1 MQGGEVLR
9 TDARTFLKLYVHGI
23 LFSLLSTVLSLGW
36 VFVAAFLIRF
46 GFLVGLAIAIGLLV
60 LLAGFANAMVSRLL
74 WFPVKG
80 GLWVYFQQGLIM
92 SVVVVLVLLLIA
104 GVSFLFSPV
113 GGLVA
118 GFRGWRTSFG
128 SPPLDVGSL
137 RPPCGAR
144 TFRCRQPDRRRRPSN
159 ATSSARRA
167 GPDTTSFRTAL
178 PGARKTARRFAGRA
192 QRVEALPNPAYVG
205 SPKVR

>member
-60 LLAGFANAMVSRLL
+60 LLTGFANAMVSRLL

-104 GVSFLFSPV
+104 GVSFLFSPI

-118 GFRGWRTSFG
+118 GFLIA
-128 SPPLDVGSL
+128 PPAYGTVSVGGGLLSA
-137 RPPCGAR
+137 P
-144 TFRCRQPDRRRRPSN
+144 RPS
-159 ATSSARRA
+159 T
-167 GPDTTSFRTAL
+167 
-178 PGARKTARRFAGRA
+178 
-192 QRVEALPNPAYVG
+192 
-205 SPKVR
+205 

>member
-23 LFSLLSTVLSLGW
+23 LFSLLSTLLSLGW

-60 LLAGFANAMVSRLL
+60 LLTGFANAMVSRLL

-92 SVVVVLVLLLIA
+92 TVVVVLVVLLIA
-104 GVSFLFSPV
+104 GVSFLFTPL

-118 GFRGWRTSFG
+118 GFLIAPPAYGIVGAWVADFYRLPAPRRRVAPTPLWSPDFPVSSTR
-128 SPPLDVGSL
+128 SPPETFQRHVVCPTCGTGYDFVSDSITQCPKDGTQL
-137 RPPCGAR
+137 RP
-144 TFRCRQPDRRRRPSN
+144 S
-159 ATSSARRA
+159 TST
-167 GPDTTSFRTAL
+167 G
-178 PGARKTARRFAGRA
+178 
-192 QRVEALPNPAYVG
+192 
-205 SPKVR
+205 

>member
-9 TDARTFLKLYVHGI
+9 TDARTFLKLYVYGI

-104 GVSFLFSPV
+104 GVSFLFSPIS
-113 GGLVA
+113 GLVA
-118 GFRGWRTSFG
+118 GFLIAPPAYGTVGAWVADFYRLPAPRRRVAPTALG
-128 SPPLDVGSL
+128 SPGFPVH
-137 RPPCGAR
+137 PH
-144 TFRCRQPDRRRRPSN
+144 DRLRRPSN

-167 GPDTTSFRTAL
+167 AP
-178 PGARKTARRFAGRA
+178 
-192 QRVEALPNPAYVG
+192 
-205 SPKVR
+205 

>member
-1 MQGGEVLR
+1 MHSGEVLR

-60 LLAGFANAMVSRLL
+60 LLTGFANAMVSRLL
-74 WFPVKG
+74 WFPVKR

-92 SVVVVLVLLLIA
+92 SVVVVLLLIA
-104 GVSFLFSPV
+104 GVSFIFSPI

-118 GFRGWRTSFG
+118 GFLIAPPAYGTVGAWVADFYRLPAPRRRVAPTALG
-128 SPPLDVGSL
+128 SPGFPVSSTRSPPETFQRHVVCPTCGTGYDFVSDSITRCPKDGTQL
-137 RPPCGAR
+137 RP
-144 TFRCRQPDRRRRPSN
+144 S
-159 ATSSARRA
+159 TST
-167 GPDTTSFRTAL
+167 G
-178 PGARKTARRFAGRA
+178 
-192 QRVEALPNPAYVG
+192 
-205 SPKVR
+205 

>member
-60 LLAGFANAMVSRLL
+60 LL
-74 WFPVKG
+74 
-80 GLWVYFQQGLIM
+80 
-92 SVVVVLVLLLIA
+92 LLLIA
-104 GVSFLFSPV
+104 GVSFLFSPI

-118 GFRGWRTSFG
+118 GFLIAPPAYGTVGAWVADFYRLPAPRRRVAPTTLWSPDFPVSSTR
-128 SPPLDVGSL
+128 SPPETFQRHVVCPTCGTGYDFVSDSITRCPKDGTPLRGSS
-137 RPPCGAR
+137 P
-144 TFRCRQPDRRRRPSN
+144 
-159 ATSSARRA
+159 A
-167 GPDTTSFRTAL
+167 G
-178 PGARKTARRFAGRA
+178 
-192 QRVEALPNPAYVG
+192 
-205 SPKVR
+205 